1 MSETTETER
10 AILDLIKPFFW
21 PLLAGIGI
29 GSGGFMAGQNQT
41 GADVAQMARDIAVQ
55 RVEIDE
61 LKRQTKARAALTACG
76 ARHLQRINDKLG
88 LTPPCELDEM
98 ANIGL

>member
-1 MSETTETER
+1 MTEETPTER
-10 AILDLIKPFFW
+10 ALFDLVKPYLL
-21 PLLAGIGI
+21 PLLLGISV
-29 GSGGFMAGQNQT
+29 GSGGMALGENRSGDAIAELT
-41 GADVAQMARDIAVQ
+41 REVAVQ